1 MKVCH
6 YLPSLKLNNGGP
18 PRSVSSLCSNL
29 RKNSLNVTI
38 ATTYKDN
45 DPEIKVEPEI
55 FRTNFNNHNDMRSYF
70 KGNKFDVMHQHG
82 IWLPSSHQFTLS
94 AVKNDIPLVLAP
106 RGMLMPWALQFN
118 YIKKKIAWALYQKVD
133 LKRVLGFHATAESEA
148 IQIRKLGFSQ
158 PIAIIPN
165 GVYENNVCPKIK
177 KGEGVR
183 KVLFLSRLH
192 QKKGLELL
200 LRAWS
205 KINTEN
211 AVLEIIGNDEGGYK
225 AKLIKIR
232 DELGL
237 GKNVVF
243 SDAKYGEHKKLA
255 FESADLFVLPSYS
268 ENFGIVVAEALS
280 YGVPVITT
288 KGCPW
293 EEVHT
298 NKCGWWVEPDVAEL
312 SAALEKSLTISSND
326 LTQMGQRGIQLIKNR
341 YEWNKISLNMV
352 EFYNHL
358 LYKTSKPDFL
368 LQ

>member
-1 MKVCH
+1 
-6 YLPSLKLNNGGP
+6 
-18 PRSVSSLCSNL
+18 
-29 RKNSLNVTI
+29 
-38 ATTYKDN
+38 
-45 DPEIKVEPEI
+45 
-55 FRTNFNNHNDMRSYF
+55 
-70 KGNKFDVMHQHG
+70 
-82 IWLPSSHQFTLS
+82 
-94 AVKNDIPLVLAP
+94 
-106 RGMLMPWALQFN
+106 
-118 YIKKKIAWALYQKVD
+118 
-133 LKRVLGFHATAESEA
+133 
-148 IQIRKLGFSQ
+148 
-158 PIAIIPN
+158 
-165 GVYENNVCPKIK
+165 
-177 KGEGVR
+177 
-183 KVLFLSRLH
+183 
-192 QKKGLELL
+192 L

-341 YEWNKISLNMV
+341 YEWNKISLNMI